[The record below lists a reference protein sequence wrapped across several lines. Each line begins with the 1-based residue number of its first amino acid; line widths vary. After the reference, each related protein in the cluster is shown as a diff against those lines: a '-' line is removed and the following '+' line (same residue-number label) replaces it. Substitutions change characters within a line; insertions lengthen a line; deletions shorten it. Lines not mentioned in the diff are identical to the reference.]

1 LTVLTNLVTADN
13 IMANRIEID
22 ASAPDFELAD
32 FTGRSVRLS
41 DYRDQRHVVLVF
53 NRGFT

>member
-1 LTVLTNLVTADN
+1 
-13 IMANRIEID
+13 MANRIEID